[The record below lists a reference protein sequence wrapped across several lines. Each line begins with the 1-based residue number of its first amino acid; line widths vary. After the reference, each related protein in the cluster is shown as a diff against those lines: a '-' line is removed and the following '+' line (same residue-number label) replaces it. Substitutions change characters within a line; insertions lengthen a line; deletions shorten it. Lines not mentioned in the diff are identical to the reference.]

1 MSSFALPYA
10 PSETLGFIPERL
22 ERLTAIMARQVEEKK
37 APGVSMLIARHGRIA
52 YRQSVGALRPG
63 GPPMSDDAIFRIYSM
78 TKPVVSVAAMMLLE
92 EGRLLIT
99 DPVSKYVP
107 AFANAGVGVA
117 NGDKLDLA
125 PLKRPITVQDLMR
138 HTSGLTYGFTG
149 ASPVQ
154 KLVKVANVADS
165 DRTSAENVEAMA
177 ALPLMH
183 QPGEVW
189 EYSLSTD
196 VLGRIVEIIEG
207 ASLGEV
213 LQERLFGPLHM
224 VDTAF
229 YTPESKL
236 SRRAD
241 PFSFDFMIAAGADA
255 RASTSPPKFESGGGG
270 LLSTLA
276 DYARFVAMLSF
287 GGAIDGVRIL
297 SPRTLAFMA
306 SDHLDAGVRKDH
318 YLLWPGHGF
327 GLGFAVRTDPGKA
340 PTAGSVGEFFWG
352 GMMGTAFWVSPRDS
366 LFAVLM
372 VQTPENREYFRV
384 LFRNLVSAAMT

>member
-22 ERLTAIMARQVEEKK
+22 DRLTAIMARQIEEKK
-37 APGVSMLIARHGRIA
+37 APGVSMLIARHGKVA

-63 GPPMSDDAIFRIYSM
+63 GPDMSDDAIFRIYSM
-78 TKPVVSVAAMMLLE
+78 TKPIVSVATMMLVE

-99 DPVSKYVP
+99 DPVSKYIP
-107 AFANAGVGVA
+107 AFANTKLGVA

-154 KLVKVANVADS
+154 KLVKGANVVDAN
-165 DRTSAENVEAMA
+165 RTLAENVEAMA
-177 ALPLMH
+177 TLPLMH

-196 VLGRIVEIIEG
+196 VLGRIVEVVEG
-207 ASLGEV
+207 ASLGQV

-236 SRRAD
+236 ARRAD
-241 PFSFDFMIAAGADA
+241 PFSFDFMTAAGVDT
-255 RASTSPPKFESGGGG
+255 RESTSPPKFESGGGG
-270 LLSTLA
+270 LMSTLA
-276 DYARFVAMLSF
+276 DYARFTAMLSD
-287 GGAIDGVRIL
+287 GGAIDGLRIL
-297 SPRTLAFMA
+297 GARTLAFMA
-306 SDHLDAGVRKDH
+306 SDHLGVGVRKGH

-384 LFRNLVSAAMT
+384 LFRNLVSAAIA

>member
-1 MSSFALPYA
+1 MSSFGLSYA

-22 ERLTAIMARQVEEKK
+22 EQLTAIMARQVEQKK
-37 APGVSMLIARHGRIA
+37 APGVSMLIARHGKVA
-52 YRQSVGALRPG
+52 YRDFVGALRPD
-63 GPPMSDDAIFRIYSM
+63 GPAMTDDAIFRIYSM
-78 TKPVVSVAAMMLLE
+78 TKPIVSVAAMMLVE

-99 DPVSKYVP
+99 DPVSKYIP
-107 AFANAGVGVA
+107 AFANAKVGIV

-154 KLVKVANVADS
+154 KLVKAANVANS
-165 DRTSAENVEAMA
+165 KRTLAENVEAMA

-196 VLGRIVEIIEG
+196 VLGRIVEIVEG
-207 ASLGEV
+207 ASLGEI

-236 SRRAD
+236 ARRAD
-241 PFSFDFMIAAGADA
+241 PFSFDVMIAAGADT
-255 RASTSPPKFESGGGG
+255 RQSTSPPKFESGGGG
-270 LLSTLA
+270 LMSTLA
-276 DYARFVAMLSF
+276 DYTRFVAMLSA
-287 GGAIDGVRIL
+287 GGALDGVRIL

-306 SDHLDAGVRKDH
+306 SDHLDARVRKDH

-327 GLGFAVRTDPGKA
+327 GLGFAMRNDPGKA

-366 LFAVLM
+366 LFAIIM

-384 LFRNLVSAAMT
+384 LFRNLVSAAIA